1 MDRQT
6 YGWNDLGA
14 PCMMNR
20 DYVETVRLILRVMP
34 SVFSTGVFAMK
45 GGTAINLFL
54 TDMPR
59 LSVDIDV
66 VFLPV
71 RLTRDE
77 ALSAIAEEL
86 RGIRANLAST
96 GLVVRGAHSAD
107 PLESQL
113 LINNGDCQVKVEVN
127 TVFRGSLMDVGRHS
141 LDVKV
146 SEMFATEVAA
156 TLLAPPEIYVGKIM
170 AALDRQHPRDLFDIW
185 HLYQGD
191 GLTNSMLDA
200 FPVYLAGHNRPPN
213 EVLNGKN
220 KNIEQLYESALVG
233 MTRDEAPTVETLTKI
248 RSRLRAD
255 VISGLS
261 VASREFLRGF
271 FELEPDWS
279 LLPYKNAQDL
289 PALQWKLTNLK
300 AFRKNRPEKFK
311 SQNTELT
318 RLLTLDPHRDSN
330 FY

>member
-6 YGWNDLGA
+6 YRWNNLGA
-14 PCMMNR
+14 PRMMNR
-20 DYVETVRLILRVMP
+20 DYVETVRLILRVIP
-34 SVFSTGVFAMK
+34 SVFSTEVFAMK

-71 RLTRDE
+71 RLARDE

-96 GLVVRGAHSAD
+96 GLVVREAHSAD

-113 LINNGDCQVKVEVN
+113 LINNGDFQVKVEVN
-127 TVFRGSLMDVGRHS
+127 TVFRGSLMDVSRHS

-170 AALDRQHPRDLFDIW
+170 AALDRQHPRDLPC
-185 HLYQGD
+185 L
-191 GLTNSMLDA
+191 
-200 FPVYLAGHNRPPN
+200 
-213 EVLNGKN
+213 
-220 KNIEQLYESALVG
+220 
-233 MTRDEAPTVETLTKI
+233 
-248 RSRLRAD
+248 SRG
-255 VISGLS
+255 S
-261 VASREFLRGF
+261 
-271 FELEPDWS
+271 
-279 LLPYKNAQDL
+279 
-289 PALQWKLTNLK
+289 
-300 AFRKNRPEKFK
+300 
-311 SQNTELT
+311 
-318 RLLTLDPHRDSN
+318 
-330 FY
+330 